1 MSQQQQQTLSQEFSL
16 CSIKPKLLHGLGKH
30 NINIIHVL
38 PSLTISVRAASYTGI
53 KYNGEEVHLLKSE
66 SEAESKQRDCWNV
79 LMEKKTAEFSFT
91 DVNRLWADPP
101 QTHTHTKII
110 ISLSFYHFPLL
121 VISLCHLRV
130 TLCREAQIWKHQIQR
145 VWTESSACFFFI
157 YASNVNYQ
165 WTAEG
170 QNLLS
175 LQLWHIWIWTTIHI
189 NAVLNALCVCFLPEK
204 TFEAT
209 TSWTNRHNLVAV
221 AASVPVQ
228 NTLLH
233 LFWPER

>member
-1 MSQQQQQTLSQEFSL
+1 MVKKF
-16 CSIKPKLLHGLGKH
+16 IYWRVRVKLRV
-30 NINIIHVL
+30 N
-38 PSLTISVRAASYTGI
+38 RGI
-53 KYNGEEVHLLKSE
+53 VEMF
-66 SEAESKQRDCWNV
+66 WW
-79 LMEKKTAEFSFT
+79 EKKLQNSALLMLIDSEPT
-91 DVNRLWADPP
+91 PP
-101 QTHTHTKII
+101 NTHTHTKII

-121 VISLCHLRV
+121 VISLCHLGG

-145 VWTESSACFFFI
+145 VWTESSACFFYI

-189 NAVLNALCVCFLPEK
+189 NAVLNALCVCILPEK

-209 TSWTNRHNLVAV
+209 TSWTNRHNLVA
-221 AASVPVQ
+221 ASVPVQ

>member
-1 MSQQQQQTLSQEFSL
+1 MVKKF
-16 CSIKPKLLHGLGKH
+16 IYWRVRVKLRV
-30 NINIIHVL
+30 N
-38 PSLTISVRAASYTGI
+38 RGI
-53 KYNGEEVHLLKSE
+53 VEMFWWK
-66 SEAESKQRDCWNV
+66 
-79 LMEKKTAEFSFT
+79 KKTAEFSFT

-101 QTHTHTKII
+101 KHTHTHTNNHLIEF
-110 ISLSFYHFPLL
+110 LPLPS
-121 VISLCHLRV
+121 VSHLIVSPRRDFV
-130 TLCREAQIWKHQIQR
+130 QR
-145 VWTESSACFFFI
+145 GTNLKASNTESLDRKFSLFFFFYI

>member
-1 MSQQQQQTLSQEFSL
+1 MVKKF
-16 CSIKPKLLHGLGKH
+16 IYWRVRVKL
-30 NINIIHVL
+30 
-38 PSLTISVRAASYTGI
+38 R
-53 KYNGEEVHLLKSE
+53 
-66 SEAESKQRDCWNV
+66 
-79 LMEKKTAEFSFT
+79 
-91 DVNRLWADPP
+91 VNRGIVEMFWWKKKLQNSALLMLIDSEPTPP
-101 QTHTHTKII
+101 NTHTHKNNHLIEF
-110 ISLSFYHFPLL
+110 LPLPS
-121 VISLCHLRV
+121 VSHLIVSPRRD
-130 TLCREAQIWKHQIQR
+130 LKASN
-145 VWTESSACFFFI
+145 TESLDRKFSLFFYIYIYI

-189 NAVLNALCVCFLPEK
+189 NAVLNALCVCILPEK
-204 TFEAT
+204 TFEGT

-221 AASVPVQ
+221 AASVQ